1 MPPEDGSEARAGNA
15 RGMGRGLAAI
25 LPRSRSDEVG
35 FREVAVELIAP
46 NPRQPRR
53 EFDETALLAL
63 ADSIRARGVLQPIV
77 VRPVSGGTFE
87 LVAGERRLRAARLAE
102 IERIPA
108 VVREADDWA
117 RLDMALAENMAR
129 VDLNAV
135 EEARACAMLVED
147 LGLTKGEVGRRVGR
161 SRVAVSNLIRLLDL
175 PEEVL
180 EQIEAGV
187 LSEGHGRAIL
197 TCKDHDHR
205 KRLGRDAREHE
216 WSVRETERRARAL
229 EDGEDANSQ
238 AGRAPQGASPGP
250 CGRPG
255 GGGGRAH
262 GGRRPAGDHPRSG
275 GVGAG
280 RAAFRVT
287 RRGDR
292 AGRTAVAPPR
302 QHAVRSRLK
311 SSSCALDSRCSA
323 GD

>member
-1 MPPEDGSEARAGNA
+1 MPPEGHSEARAGNA

-25 LPRSRSDEVG
+25 LPRSRSEEVG

-53 EFDETALLAL
+53 EFDEAALLAL

-102 IERIPA
+102 LERIPA

-180 EQIEAGV
+180 EQIEAGA

-197 TCKDHDHR
+197 TCKDHEHR
-205 KRLGRDAREHE
+205 KRLGRDAREHG

-229 EDGEDANSQ
+229 EDGEDPDSQ
-238 AGRAPQGASPGP
+238 AGREP
-250 CGRPG
+250 REL
-255 GGGGRAH
+255 
-262 GGRRPAGDHPRSG
+262 HPDLADALAAAEDALTAAIGQPVS
-275 GVGAG
+275 V
-280 RAAFRVT
+280 RAAGESVRAELRFESPAEAIELAERLLR
-287 RRGDR
+287 RRGESLSR
-292 AGRTAVAPPR
+292 AA
-302 QHAVRSRLK
+302 
-311 SSSCALDSRCSA
+311 
-323 GD
+323 

>member
-1 MPPEDGSEARAGNA
+1 VPPDETPEARAGG

-53 EFDETALLAL
+53 EFDEAALLAL
-63 ADSIRARGVLQPIV
+63 ADSIRVRGVLQPIV

-102 IERIPA
+102 LERVPA

-175 PEEVL
+175 PEEAL
-180 EQIEAGV
+180 EQIEAGT

-197 TCKDHDHR
+197 TCKDHEHR
-205 KRLGRDAREHE
+205 KLLARNAREHG

-229 EDGEDANSQ
+229 EDGEDADARPGTAATELHPDLADALGAAEDALTAALGQPVSIRA
-238 AGRAPQGASPGP
+238 AGESVRAELRFESPGDAIELAE
-250 CGRPG
+250 RLL
-255 GGGGRAH
+255 
-262 GGRRPAGDHPRSG
+262 RRRGESLS
-275 GVGAG
+275 
-280 RAAFRVT
+280 RAA
-287 RRGDR
+287 
-292 AGRTAVAPPR
+292 
-302 QHAVRSRLK
+302 
-311 SSSCALDSRCSA
+311 
-323 GD
+323 

>member
-1 MPPEDGSEARAGNA
+1 MPPDESSSDARGNSG

-35 FREVAVELIAP
+35 FREVAVDLIAP

-53 EFDETALLAL
+53 EFDEAALLAL
-63 ADSIRARGVLQPIV
+63 ADSIRVRGVLQPIV

-102 IERIPA
+102 LERVPA

-180 EQIEAGV
+180 ERIEAGA

-197 TCKDHDHR
+197 TCKDHDLR
-205 KRLGRDAREHE
+205 KRLARDAREHG

-229 EDGEDANSQ
+229 EDGEDADSQ
-238 AGRAPQGASPGP
+238 AGGGP
-250 CGRPG
+250 TEL
-255 GGGGRAH
+255 
-262 GGRRPAGDHPRSG
+262 HPDLADALAAAEDALTTALGQPVSI
-275 GVGAG
+275 
-280 RAAFRVT
+280 RAAGESVRAELRFETPGEAIELAERLLR
-287 RRGDR
+287 RRGESLSR
-292 AGRTAVAPPR
+292 AA
-302 QHAVRSRLK
+302 
-311 SSSCALDSRCSA
+311 
-323 GD
+323 